1 MTPLRVQ
8 IERLVRHNRS
18 AERSGK
24 VQRGRLYR
32 RSFQQLK
39 HRDVQH
45 VERERDIAQHPHPCR
60 RLAARTLAKNVPEQE
75 SNSRK
80 GADPENERDQIDLE
94 KLGHFAMFE
103 PIAGLDRNAQCDID
117 REHCN
122 DRSHDA
128 ATTADLYVSCETQAR
143 EPDEGQQ
150 QEIQAE
156 CGSREIRPVEERSSA
171 GVSAESNE

>member
-60 RLAARTLAKNVPEQE
+60 RLAARTLAKNIPEKKR
-75 SNSRK
+75 NSRK
-80 GADPENERDQIDLE
+80 RADPENERKQVDLE
-94 KLGHFAMFE
+94 KLCHFAMLQ
-103 PIAGLDRNAQCDID
+103 PIASLNRNAQPDID
-117 REHCN
+117 RKHCN

-128 ATTADLYVSCETQAR
+128 AATTAVLVSRETQAR
-143 EPDEGQQ
+143 QPDEGQQ
-150 QEIQAE
+150 QQIQAE
-156 CGSREIRPVEERSSA
+156 CGAREIRPME
-171 GVSAESNE
+171 